1 MKYTDFQHL
10 LLRLLVHFLPNGL
23 RWQEESY
30 SVPVTVPTNPCI
42 DTVLQGKLRTC
53 KYTGKTMRKQAG
65 GEWHTIDNVE
75 FLAFKSG
82 KVSLVRIGS
91 GWGSEEFA
99 EPDEERNFDEED

>member
-1 MKYTDFQHL
+1 
-10 LLRLLVHFLPNGL
+10 
-23 RWQEESY
+23 
-30 SVPVTVPTNPCI
+30 
-42 DTVLQGKLRTC
+42 
-53 KYTGKTMRKQAG
+53 MRKQAG